1 MPNDFVARGV
11 QQAKH
16 VLAQAPAVDEYGFTY
31 QSNTQGIH
39 GSHKGT
45 TPMTTAYDDRQ
56 TALEHRAGID
66 SLDALLHQRRTL
78 VAEVAPL
85 RAKYGPG
92 GSWDA
97 RRKAHR
103 SAIANEIASK
113 GEKLSEAALE
123 RLAAADPRVEKLLD
137 AAEKD
142 MARLAILENDIAT
155 ITERLKNRSAELF
168 YLGAEARLGG

>member
-1 MPNDFVARGV
+1 
-11 QQAKH
+11 
-16 VLAQAPAVDEYGFTY
+16 
-31 QSNTQGIH
+31 
-39 GSHKGT
+39 
-45 TPMTTAYDDRQ
+45 MTTAYDDRQ

-85 RAKYGPG
+85 RAKYGQG
-92 GSWDA
+92 GSFDA

-103 SAIANEIASK
+103 SAIAVEIRASAAAEGK
-113 GEKLSEAALE
+113 KLTEGAVE
-123 RLAAADPRVEKLLD
+123 ELAASDPRVVALL
-137 AAEKD
+137 ELQEQE